1 MRHYIFVD
9 MAHFGGEFDEWPKMN
24 LADAQFG
31 GRQKMNCIQF
41 DYLTILDVFDDVKPF
56 KNCKIDKFI

>member
-1 MRHYIFVD
+1 